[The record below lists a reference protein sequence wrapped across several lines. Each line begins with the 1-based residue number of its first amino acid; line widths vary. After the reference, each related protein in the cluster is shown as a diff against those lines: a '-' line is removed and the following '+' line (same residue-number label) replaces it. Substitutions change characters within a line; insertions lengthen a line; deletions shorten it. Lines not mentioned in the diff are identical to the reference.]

1 MEPAKVFTFP
11 MMEKKTL
18 NIRPNS
24 LRKLDEKM
32 DWPDGLE
39 KKALEYSEK
48 LAMSPRPTGGDT

>member
-1 MEPAKVFTFP
+1 MESIKVFTLP
-11 MMEKKTL
+11 MIERRML

-48 LAMSPRPTGGDT
+48 LAMSPRPTGGDK